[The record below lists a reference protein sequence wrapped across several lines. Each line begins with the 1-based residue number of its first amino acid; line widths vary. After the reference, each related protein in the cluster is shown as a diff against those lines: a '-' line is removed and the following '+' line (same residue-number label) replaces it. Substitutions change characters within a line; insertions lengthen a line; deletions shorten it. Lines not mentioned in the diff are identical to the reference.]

1 MGRHATAFQELFM
14 DEDGDVEN
22 DEDMDDDVKKT
33 NEAWK
38 SELMI
43 FRNLLLEK

>member
-22 DEDMDDDVKKT
+22 DEDMDDDVKKRMRHGKV
-33 NEAWK
+33 N
-38 SELMI
+38 
-43 FRNLLLEK
+43 